1 MNATLSEFPV
11 RRTKIV
17 ATLGPACDD
26 EATLAAMLAAGMD
39 VARLN
44 LSHGNHAEHAARA
57 QRVRA
62 LAASAGRP
70 VALLLDLQGPKI
82 RTERL
87 ESGRPVLLPTGAPF
101 AITTRLLL
109 GNAQE
114 VSTSFAALPQDVAA
128 GDRVL
133 LDDGAIELR
142 VRATTPDTVH
152 CDVVHGGLLGEHKGI
167 NLPGVAVSAP
177 ALSAKDEVDLRFGL
191 DLGVDYVALSFVRRA
206 TDIQGVHA
214 IMQAAGYR
222 VPVIAKLEKP
232 EAITHLDA
240 IIAAFDGVMV
250 ARGDL
255 GVELAPERVP
265 MLQKH
270 IIRRAQQFGKVVITA
285 TQMLESMTHGPRP
298 TRAEASDVANAI
310 CDGTDAVML
319 SGETAAGDYPVE
331 SVAMMDRIARQA
343 EAGPRSPA
351 PAHHHHGVHA
361 HAVTHAA
368 CSLPEEVRAQ
378 AIVVFTRSGFSAH
391 LVSQWRPSVPV
402 FAYTCEATTVRRL
415 SLWWGIM
422 PVLIPFAGSTD
433 AMLATVSAD
442 LLQRSALAEGS
453 NVIFVGSTPLLVR
466 GRTNFV
472 KLQTISRRGSTTAA
486 RPIGN
491 R

>member
-26 EATLAAMLAAGMD
+26 EATLAAMLAVGMD

-255 GVELAPERVP
+255 GVEMAPERLP
-265 MLQKH
+265 MLQKQ

-368 CSLPEEVRAQ
+368 CSLAEEVRAQ

-453 NVIFVGSTPLLVR
+453 NVIFVSSTPLLVR

-472 KLQTISRRGSTTAA
+472 KLQTISRRGSPTAA

>member
-1 MNATLSEFPV
+1 MNATLAELPC

-26 EATLAAMLAAGMD
+26 EATLQAMLTAGMD

-44 LSHGNHAEHAARA
+44 LSHGTHEEHAARA
-57 QRVRA
+57 QRVRT

-87 ESGRPVLLPTGAPF
+87 DDGQPVLLVTGSDF
-101 AITTRLLL
+101 AITTRPLI
-109 GNAQE
+109 GNAQI

-142 VRATTPDTVH
+142 VQATTPDTVQ

-177 ALSAKDEVDLRFGL
+177 ALSAKDEADLRFGL

-206 TDIQGVHA
+206 ADVEGVKQ
-214 IMQAAGYR
+214 IIRAAGQST
-222 VPVIAKLEKP
+222 PVIAKLEKP
-232 EAITHLDA
+232 EAIAHLDA

-265 MLQKH
+265 TLQKQ
-270 IIRRAQQFGKVVITA
+270 IIHRAQQYGKVVITA
-285 TQMLESMTHGPRP
+285 TQMLESMTHSPRP

-343 EAGPRSPA
+343 EAGPQSSA
-351 PAHHHHGVHA
+351 PAHHHHGMHA

-368 CSLPEEVRAQ
+368 CSLAEEVHAQ

-391 LVSQWRPSVPV
+391 LVSQWRPAAPV
-402 FAYTCEATTVRRL
+402 FAYTCETTTFRRL
-415 SLWWGIM
+415 SLWWGIT
-422 PVLIPFAGSTD
+422 PVLIPFAGTTD
-433 AMLATVSAD
+433 AMLATVSND
-442 LLQRSALAEGS
+442 LLQRGAAPEGCT
-453 NVIFVGSTPLLVR
+453 VVFVGSTPLLVR

-472 KLQTISRRGSTTAA
+472 KLQTLGRRSPVSR
-486 RPIGN
+486 
-491 R
+491 

>member
-1 MNATLSEFPV
+1 MKPSLPEIWS

-26 EATLAAMLAAGMD
+26 EATLRAMLAAGMD

-44 LSHGNHAEHAARA
+44 LSHGTHAEHAARA
-57 QRVRA
+57 QRLRA
-62 LAASAGRP
+62 LAAEAGRP
-70 VALLLDLQGPKI
+70 LALLLDLQGPKI
-82 RTERL
+82 RTEHL
-87 ESGRPVLLPTGAPF
+87 EGGLPVLLTAGGDF
-101 AITTRLLL
+101 AITTRTLA
-109 GNAQE
+109 GNCRE

-128 GDRVL
+128 GDRLL

-152 CDVVHGGLLGEHKGI
+152 CQVVHGGLLGEHKGI

-177 ALSAKDEVDLRFGL
+177 ALSAKDEADLSFGL
-191 DLGVDYVALSFVRRA
+191 ALGIDYVALSFVRS
-206 TDIQGVHA
+206 
-214 IMQAAGYR
+214 AADAEVVKQLIRSTGHTT
-222 VPVIAKLEKP
+222 PVIAKLEKP

-240 IIAAFDGVMV
+240 IMAAFDGVMV

-255 GVELAPERVP
+255 GVELEPERVP
-265 MLQKH
+265 MLQKQ
-270 IIRRAQQFGKVVITA
+270 IIHRAQQYGKVVITA
-285 TQMLESMTHGPRP
+285 TQMLESMTHSPRP

-319 SGETAAGDYPVE
+319 SGETAAGDYPVQ

-343 EAGPRSPA
+343 EAGPRLAS
-351 PAHHHHGVHA
+351 PAHHHHGSNA

-368 CSLPEEVRAQ
+368 CSLAEEVRAQ

-402 FAYTCEATTVRRL
+402 YAYTCEVAAWRRL
-415 SLWWGIM
+415 CLWWGIT
-422 PVLIPFAGSTD
+422 PVLIPFVGTTD
-433 AMLATVSAD
+433 TMLATVSAD
-442 LLQRSALAEGS
+442 LLQRGAVREGS
-453 NVIFVGSTPLLVR
+453 TVIYIGSTPLLVR

-472 KLQTISRRGSTTAA
+472 KLHTIGRQQGS
-486 RPIGN
+486 
-491 R
+491 

>member
-1 MNATLSEFPV
+1 MNATPAEFPF

-26 EATLAAMLAAGMD
+26 AATLQAMLNAGMD

-44 LSHGNHAEHAARA
+44 LSHGTHEEHAARA
-57 QRVRA
+57 ERVRT
-62 LAASAGRP
+62 LAAAGPGGAPRP
-70 VALLLDLQGPKI
+70 VAVLLDLQGPKI

-87 ESGRPVLLPTGAPF
+87 EDGRPVLLAPGSDF
-101 AITTRLLL
+101 AITTRPLI
-109 GNAQE
+109 GNARM
-114 VSTSFAALPQDVAA
+114 VSTSFAALPRDVAA

-142 VRATTPDTVH
+142 VRATTPDTVQ
-152 CDVVHGGLLGEHKGI
+152 CDVVHGGVLGEQKGI

-177 ALSAKDEVDLRFGL
+177 ALPAKDEADLRFGL

-206 TDIQGVHA
+206 NDAQGIKKA
-214 IMQAAGYR
+214 IRAAGHST
-222 VPVIAKLEKP
+222 PVIAKLEKP
-232 EAITHLDA
+232 EAILHLDA
-240 IIAAFDGVMV
+240 IMAAFDGVMV

-255 GVELAPERVP
+255 GVELDAERVP
-265 MLQKH
+265 MLQKQ
-270 IIRRAQQFGKVVITA
+270 IIHRAQQYGKVVITA
-285 TQMLESMTHGPRP
+285 TQMLESMTHSPRP

-331 SVAMMDRIARQA
+331 SVAMMDRIARHA
-343 EAGPRSPA
+343 EAAPRSPA
-351 PAHHHHGVHA
+351 PAHRHHRLHA

-368 CSLPEEVRAQ
+368 CNLAEEIRAQ

-402 FAYTCEATTVRRL
+402 YAYTCDAGTFRRL
-415 SLWWGIM
+415 SLWWGII
-422 PVLIPFAGSTD
+422 PRLVPFAGNTD
-433 AMLATVSAD
+433 AMLATVSDD
-442 LLQRSALAEGS
+442 LLRRGAVTEGS
-453 NVIFVGSTPLLVR
+453 SVVFVGSTPLLVR

-472 KLQTISRRGSTTAA
+472 KLQVIGRRSG
-486 RPIGN
+486 R
-491 R
+491 